1 METKGKK
8 KLLNMIMVLLILI
21 IAASGVLTV
30 GKLSYKI
37 LT

>member
-8 KLLNMIMVLLILI
+8 KLLNMIMVLLVLV

-30 GKLSYKI
+30 
-37 LT
+37 